1 MKIDAH
7 APRQPQTAIARAN
20 MYTLRQ
26 AEQADYDFLYHL
38 HKETMQA
45 YVEATWGWNEEWQ
58 REYFD
63 RKWDPCRRQIIQ
75 VNGRDAGV
83 LVVDNRQGEHYLGLI
98 ELLPEFQGAGNRHG
112 RSHRFSPRSPG
123 TGPARHPARTQNK
136 RPCPPTLRTLRF
148 CHCRRRRNPLQNG
161 PKNHDCGLT
170 HRKPPEYVNP

>member
-1 MKIDAH
+1 
-7 APRQPQTAIARAN
+7 

-63 RKWDPCRRQIIQ
+63 QKWDPCRRQIIQ

-83 LVVDNRQGEHYLGLI
+83 LVVENRQGEHYLGLI
-98 ELLPEFQGAGNRHG
+98 ELLPEFQGRGIGTAVLTDFLLEAQVLGLPATLHVLKTNG
-112 RSHRFSPRSPG
+112 RARQLYERFGFAIVAEEEIRYKMV
-123 TGPARHPARTQNK
+123 RRT
-136 RPCPPTLRTLRF
+136 TI
-148 CHCRRRRNPLQNG
+148 
-161 PKNHDCGLT
+161 
-170 HRKPPEYVNP
+170 VA